1 MALVE
6 NNLTLGKKVQKKFTL
21 DEKIAVPDP
30 EPGKSSGS
38 GARKKFRIQEKVRDP
53 NLERSSRSNLN
64 YFNKIMKM
72 PYKFYFLFK
81 TNQKKASTNG

>member
-30 EPGKSSGS
+30 DPGKSSGS
-38 GARKKFRIQEKVRDP
+38 KKKFGIRIQKEVPDP
-53 NLERSSRSNLN
+53 ISIILTKL
-64 YFNKIMKM
+64 
-72 PYKFYFLFK
+72 
-81 TNQKKASTNG
+81 